1 LEAENNTAH
10 QVGMPN
16 APEINPK
23 FGEFVSSLGAAG
35 HGLAAKLLDD
45 DQVSVTGVL
54 LRILVIGLTI
64 SIYVWYSRYNGFFET
79 KPNILRISRDATQA
93 QLEYAKK
100 NPARKGLRE
109 YLRTLQAANVPASQ
123 MCLTNF
129 YVSTVNAAG
138 VFFPSYNGV
147 VSTEAARA
155 AVLAGARGF
164 VLDIWP
170 DLTAGANFGP
180 VVQVVEAGSAWRRIS
195 LNSLPLSAVLEAIKQ
210 EAFEISGRP
219 GNDDPLFL
227 YMRFR
232 GNPRSST
239 YEAAAKVLTATMEQY
254 RLDTSFNNCRAQ
266 DRIYTMPITNFFK
279 KVIVFSNTRAQGTS
293 FADYINVG
301 PQEGISVEMGVE
313 DARALTFGMISDATQ
328 RIKMN
333 LTWIAP
339 NSETPTAENNG
350 YDWQAA
356 QALGIQFCAMNFW
369 NRNDNMLKYSSP
381 PVFGTQSF
389 LIKPAKLRYIMEV
402 IADPKQPFDPK
413 WGTGIT
419 AGTMKDPPAIK
430 MP

>member
-1 LEAENNTAH
+1 
-10 QVGMPN
+10 MPN

-35 HGLAAKLLDD
+35 QGLAARFLDD
-45 DQVSVTGVL
+45 DQVTVTGVL
-54 LRILVIGLTI
+54 LRIAIIGLTI
-64 SIYVWYSRYNGFFET
+64 SIYIWFGRYYGFFET
-79 KPNILRISRDATQA
+79 KPNIARISKAATQA
-93 QLEYAKK
+93 QLDYAKQ
-100 NPARKGLRE
+100 NPKRKGLRD

-147 VSTEAARA
+147 VSSEAARA

-164 VLDIWP
+164 VLDVWP
-170 DLTAGANFGP
+170 DLTPGANFGP
-180 VVQVVEAGSAWRRIS
+180 VIQVVEAGSAWRRIS
-195 LNSLPLSAVLEAIKQ
+195 MNSLPLSAVLEAIKQ

-219 GNDDPLFL
+219 GSDDPLFL
-227 YMRFR
+227 YLRFR
-232 GNPRSST
+232 GKPRAST
-239 YEAAAKVLTATMEQY
+239 YAATAKVLTATLEQY
-254 RLDTSFNNCRAQ
+254 RLDTSYNNCRAQ

-279 KVIVFSNTRAQGTS
+279 KVLIFSNVRAEGTTL
-293 FADYINVG
+293 ADYINIG
-301 PQEGISVEMGVE
+301 PQEGINVEMSVE
-313 DARALTFGMISDATQ
+313 DARALTFGMVSDATQ

-339 NSETPTAENNG
+339 LSETPAAEDNG
-350 YDWQAA
+350 YNWEAA

-369 NRNDNMLKYSSP
+369 NRNDRMQKYTDP
-381 PVFGTQSF
+381 AVFGKQSF

-402 IADPKQPFDPK
+402 IADPKKPFDPK